1 MKISDVQVTDTE
13 SLLKAV
19 KEAKDAFQ
27 GQVWWRGQRC
37 FAWPLEPSAFRGDRG
52 KDYEH
57 GAIIRFQQRAP
68 MRMSK
73 IPNRVDY
80 FGWLFV
86 MQHHRLPTRL
96 LDWTESPL
104 IAAHFAAWDGNC
116 LDNDGM
122 PIDAPSGALFALSPY
137 ALNKSG
143 LDDDGLLV
151 QHDPRAIE
159 AVEHA
164 FRRSVA
170 DSDRVIAIRPP
181 ELYLRMM
188 VQMSVFTI
196 HPRGKLAEDLQD
208 SDDFLIKFEIPHA
221 SKDDLRSGLKVLGVR
236 DSNLFPDLD
245 HLGDEVAGVRFAEP
259 PEDQMEL
266 PGFDYGAFFI
276 DPDVWGTEP
285 ST

>member
-1 MKISDVQVTDTE
+1 MRKSDIQIIDTK
-13 SLLKAV
+13 SLLEAV
-19 KEAKDAFQ
+19 EEAKDAFE
-27 GQVWWRGQRC
+27 GQLWWRGQRC
-37 FAWPLEPSAFRGDRG
+37 HVWPLAPSAFRGDRG
-52 KDYEH
+52 SDYEH

-68 MRMSK
+68 MRMAR
-73 IPNRVDY
+73 IPDREDY
-80 FGWLFV
+80 LGWLFI

-104 IAAHFAAWDGNC
+104 IAAHFAAWEGDCIDEEGK
-116 LDNDGM
+116 
-122 PIDAPSGALFALSPY
+122 PIENPSGALFALSPY
-137 ALNKSG
+137 ALNKSE

-151 QHDPRAIE
+151 QHDPRAME

-164 FRRSVA
+164 FRRSVV
-170 DSDRVIAIRPP
+170 DSDRIIAIRPP

-196 HPRGKLAEDLQD
+196 HPRGKLAEDLED
-208 SDDFLIKFEIPHA
+208 SDDFLIKFEVPHA
-221 SKDDLRSGLKVLGVR
+221 SKDELRSGLKELGVR

-245 HLGDEVAGVRFAEP
+245 HLGEEVARVRFLES
-259 PEDQMEL
+259 PEDETEL
-266 PGFDYGAFFI
+266 PGFEYGAFFT